1 MLKVENSL
9 ICLVVTQIP
18 TVSKMEGQI
27 ILPLKTL
34 IIITIIMMML
44 IIIIIIII
52 LMMQNSKI
60 PFCCS
65 KLPETHERI
74 SLKID
79 NLGTHSQKGLPAL
92 V

>member
-1 MLKVENSL
+1 
-9 ICLVVTQIP
+9 
-18 TVSKMEGQI
+18 MEGQF

-34 IIITIIMMML
+34 IIITIIMMMMM
-44 IIIIIIII
+44 IIII
-52 LMMQNSKI
+52 MMQNSKI

-65 KLPETHERI
+65 KFPEPHERI
-74 SLKID
+74 SLKIID